1 MTETTLD
8 DLLEIIENPTR
19 RMILREIVRER
30 RYPLQLSHDLNISQ
44 QAVMKHLRVLKEKNL
59 VKVVTEKSDAGGP
72 PRKCYTAT
80 QMFSIT
86 IDVGPSL
93 FNEAVRLFKEMDEDI
108 AHMEERALGRSHP
121 VETIRHALSELGE
134 IEGEMRA
141 IEERRAELLRRKEGL
156 RKAAYEVAEM
166 LCDTEGEKRVLTFI
180 IENGNADPDAIAEG
194 LNMRDKV
201 VRQILKALETKGLME
216 GEL

>member
-8 DLLEIIENPTR
+8 DMLEIIENPTR

-44 QAVMKHLRVLKEKNL
+44 QAVMKHLRILEENNL

-93 FNEAVRLFKEMDEDI
+93 FSEAVRLFKEMDEDI
-108 AHMEERALGRSHP
+108 AELEERALGRSHP
-121 VETIRHALSELGE
+121 VETIRHALTELGE
-134 IEGEMRA
+134 IEAEMKA
-141 IEERRAELLRRKEGL
+141 MEERRAALLTRKEGL
-156 RKAAYEVAEM
+156 RKAAYEVAEII
-166 LCDTEGEKRVLTFI
+166 CDAEDEKRVLTFI

-194 LNMRDKV
+194 LNMREKV
-201 VRQILKALETKGLME
+201 VRQILTGLSRKGL
-216 GEL
+216 GEA